1 MAGQQKPSHLQRVA
15 GVLQG
20 TADVRGRG
28 FYLVDEVSGRTVQVW
43 VREQAVPLMRRM
55 LGVRVLVVGSMDDA
69 GRAVFAEDVR
79 PCPIFTPPHM

>member
-1 MAGQQKPSHLQRVA
+1 MRGVA

-28 FYLVDEVSGRTVQVW
+28 FFLVDEVSGRTVQVW

-55 LGVRVLVVGSMDDA
+55 LGVRVLAVGHMDDA
-69 GRAVFAEDVR
+69 GRVVFADDVR
-79 PCPIFTPPHM
+79 PCPIPTPNHLCST

>member
-1 MAGQQKPSHLQRVA
+1 MRGVA

-20 TADVRGRG
+20 AADARGRS

-43 VREQAVPLMRRM
+43 VREHAVPLMRRM
-55 LGVRVLVVGSMDDA
+55 LGVRVLVVGRMDDA
-69 GRAVFAEDVR
+69 GRVVFAEDVR

>member
-1 MAGQQKPSHLQRVA
+1 MRGVA

-43 VREQAVPLMRRM
+43 VREQAVPLMRRI
-55 LGVRVLVVGSMDDA
+55 LGVRVLVVGRMDDT

-79 PCPIFTPPHM
+79 PCPIFTPSNM

>member
-1 MAGQQKPSHLQRVA
+1 MRGVA

-55 LGVRVLVVGSMDDA
+55 LGVRVLVVGRVDDA
-69 GRAVFAEDVR
+69 GRVVFAEDVR
-79 PCPIFTPPHM
+79 PCPIPTPNHM

>member
-1 MAGQQKPSHLQRVA
+1 MRGVA

-20 TADVRGRG
+20 TADAHGRG

-43 VREQAVPLMRRM
+43 VREHAVPLMRRM
-55 LGVRVLVVGSMDDA
+55 LGVRVLAVGHVDDA
-69 GRAVFAEDVR
+69 GRVVFAEDVR

>member
-1 MAGQQKPSHLQRVA
+1 MRGVA

-43 VREQAVPLMRRM
+43 VREQAVLLMRRM
-55 LGVRVLVVGSMDDA
+55 LGVRVLVVGCMDDA
-69 GRAVFAEDVR
+69 GRVVFAEDVR
-79 PCPIFTPPHM
+79 PCPIPTPNHM

>member
-1 MAGQQKPSHLQRVA
+1 MRGVA

-20 TADVRGRG
+20 TADAHGRG

-55 LGVRVLVVGSMDDA
+55 PGVRVLAVGHVDDA
-69 GRAVFAEDVR
+69 GRVVFAEDVR
-79 PCPIFTPPHM
+79 PCPIFTPPTM

>member
-1 MAGQQKPSHLQRVA
+1 MRGIA

-20 TADVRGRG
+20 TADVRGRS
-28 FYLVDEVSGRTVQVW
+28 FFLVDEVSGRTVQVW

-55 LGVRVLVVGSMDDA
+55 LGVRVLVAGHMDDA

>member
-1 MAGQQKPSHLQRVA
+1 MRGVV

-20 TADVRGRG
+20 TTDVRGRS

-55 LGVRVLVVGSMDDA
+55 LGLRVLAVGRMDNA
-69 GRAVFAEDVR
+69 GRALFAEDVR
-79 PCPIFTPPHM
+79 PCLISTPTRM

>member
-1 MAGQQKPSHLQRVA
+1 MKGIA

-20 TADVRGRG
+20 TADVHGRG

-43 VREQAVPLMRRM
+43 VREQAVPLMRWM
-55 LGVRVLVVGSMDDA
+55 LGVRVLAVGHVDDA
-69 GRAVFAEDVR
+69 GRVVFAEDVR

>member
-1 MAGQQKPSHLQRVA
+1 MRGVA

-20 TADVRGRG
+20 TADMHGRG
-28 FYLVDEVSGRTVQVW
+28 FYLVDEVSGRTMQVW

-55 LGVRVLVVGSMDDA
+55 LGVRVLAVGRVDDA

-79 PCPIFTPPHM
+79 PCPIFTPPTM

>member
-1 MAGQQKPSHLQRVA
+1 MRGVA

-20 TADVRGRG
+20 TADVHGCG

-55 LGVRVLVVGSMDDA
+55 LGVRVLAVGHVDDA
-69 GRAVFAEDVR
+69 GRVVFAEDVR

>member
-1 MAGQQKPSHLQRVA
+1 LRGVA

-55 LGVRVLVVGSMDDA
+55 LGVRVLVVGSMDDTR
-69 GRAVFAEDVR
+69 RAVFAEDVR
-79 PCPIFTPPHM
+79 PCPIFTPSNM

>member
-1 MAGQQKPSHLQRVA
+1 MRGVA

-43 VREQAVPLMRRM
+43 VREQAVPLMRQM
-55 LGVRVLVVGSMDDA
+55 LGVRVLVVGRMDDTE
-69 GRAVFAEDVR
+69 RTVFAEDVR

>member
-1 MAGQQKPSHLQRVA
+1 MRGVA

-20 TADVRGRG
+20 TADVHGRG

-43 VREQAVPLMRRM
+43 VREQEVPLMRRM
-55 LGVRVLVVGSMDDA
+55 LGVRVLAVGRMDDA
-69 GRAVFAEDVR
+69 GRVVFAEDVR